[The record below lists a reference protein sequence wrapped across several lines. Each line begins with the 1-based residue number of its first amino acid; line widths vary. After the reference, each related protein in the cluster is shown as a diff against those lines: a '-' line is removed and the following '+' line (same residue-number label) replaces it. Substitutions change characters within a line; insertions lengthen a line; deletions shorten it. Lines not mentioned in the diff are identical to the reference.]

1 MKGDNNQG
9 YLSVKIRAV
18 GPSEL
23 ASAWAVVAF
32 DEIMVI
38 CRAPTQIYSVPGIKM
53 TISNSENPAKPSSCT
68 QDLNTRPRS
77 SIHGTSKA
85 RPLEYSYL
93 GTAYTPAKMTDL
105 KQALIDSGEDWSPE
119 WDKVNELTPEY
130 LAAYIKL
137 RKVPIEKQKLSRKVQ
152 ELLLLAMDAQCTHL
166 YPAGI
171 AAHTSAALKAGA
183 SVGEIIETLELSS
196 VLGVHAVTVGVPLL
210 VEVMTEK
217 GIKLNQDLD
226 ERQQKLKADFQRQ
239 RGYWSTSWDP
249 VIRLSPEFF
258 EAYTNYSSVPFQPG
272 HSHLDAK
279 TKEFVYCAIDC
290 ATTHLF
296 APGLKI
302 HIQNAI
308 DKGASPEE
316 VMEVFEL
323 AALMGS
329 QTVLAGAEALKN
341 AQA

>member
-1 MKGDNNQG
+1 M
-9 YLSVKIRAV
+9 A
-18 GPSEL
+18 
-23 ASAWAVVAF
+23 
-32 DEIMVI
+32 
-38 CRAPTQIYSVPGIKM
+38 
-53 TISNSENPAKPSSCT
+53 
-68 QDLNTRPRS
+68 
-77 SIHGTSKA
+77 
-85 RPLEYSYL
+85 
-93 GTAYTPAKMTDL
+93 DL
-105 KQALIDSGEDWSPE
+105 KQALINSGEDWSPE
-119 WDKVNELTPEY
+119 WDKVRELTPEY

-137 RKVPIEKQKLSRKVQ
+137 RQAPIKKQKLSRKIQ

-166 YPAGI
+166 YTPGV

-183 SVGEIIETLELSS
+183 TVGEIIETLELSS

-217 GIKLNQDLD
+217 GIKMNEDLD
-226 ERQQKLKADFQRQ
+226 EKQQQLKSNFTRQ
-239 RGYWSTSWDP
+239 RGYWAATWDP
-249 VIRLSPEFF
+249 VLQLSPAFF
-258 EAYTNYSSVPFQPG
+258 EAYTEYSSVPFQEG
-272 HSHLDAK
+272 HSHLDPK
-279 TKEFVYCAIDC
+279 TKELVYCAIDC

-308 DKGASPEE
+308 EKGASFEE

-341 AQA
+341 VQARL